1 MIWLILKK
9 VSVFL
14 LAFLLLAVLA
24 DVLVFV
30 TVEYGRKGA
39 GFVGC
44 YAYDAML
51 VGFECQGF
59 YGSSIISAWLNWPL
73 TMVFAPIF
81 AIFSLRA
88 LGIAILVWLPFI
100 SYIFSAHRLRSKHGV

>member
-1 MIWLILKK
+1 MNWLVLKK

-14 LAFLLLAVLA
+14 LAFLFLAVLA
-24 DVLVFV
+24 DALVFV
-30 TVEYGRKGA
+30 AVEYGRKGTD
-39 GFVGC
+39 FVGC

-59 YGSSIISAWLNWPL
+59 LGSSIVAAWLNWPL
-73 TMVFAPIF
+73 TMVFAPMF

-88 LGIAILVWLPFI
+88 LGIAILVWLPFV
-100 SYIFSAHRLRSKHGV
+100 SYIFSANKLRREHGV